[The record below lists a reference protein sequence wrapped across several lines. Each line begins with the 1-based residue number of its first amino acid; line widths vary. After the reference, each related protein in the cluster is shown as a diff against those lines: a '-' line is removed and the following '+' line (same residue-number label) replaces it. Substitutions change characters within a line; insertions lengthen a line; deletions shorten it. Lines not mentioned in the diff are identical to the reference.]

1 MRTEN
6 QTLSPRLRMPSL
18 AAALAIVAGGAQ
30 AADARVEQRVSA
42 ELSAVMTELIETG
55 AFGDQPS
62 ERIALAIDTPARRVS
77 DLGLLVD
84 SRRNDGDGLH
94 VLAVTPNG
102 NAERIGLRAG
112 DVVLALNGTALTGTD
127 SAARLRQQ
135 VDGLPDGSALAFQVS
150 RDGSSH
156 TLNGSLSSVYLP
168 AMRLTVGGATQVAA
182 TASPASGDA
191 AASAA
196 TGCGRI
202 SDFDVA
208 PRQQQLHAARII
220 AIDGVLP
227 GPSGSHS
234 FRVTPGTHL
243 VKVAEDIDSR
253 YLSFSDR
260 ARNAGLSGD
269 RYKTLEVEVAPDTTT
284 FIAARLN
291 VEQRTEPRN
300 GAYWDPVAWKQ
311 AAETCR

>member
-6 QTLSPRLRMPSL
+6 RNLSMRRRMSAL

-84 SRRNDGDGLH
+84 SRRGDGDGLH

-112 DVVLALNGTALTGTD
+112 DVVVALNGTALTGTD

-135 VDGLPDGSALAFQVS
+135 VDALPDGSALAFQVD
-150 RDGSSH
+150 RDGSPR
-156 TLNGSLSSVYLP
+156 TLNGHLSSVYLP
-168 AMRLTVGGATQVAA
+168 AMRLTVGDATQVAV
-182 TASPASGDA
+182 ASG
-191 AASAA
+191 AASAEA
-196 TGCGRI
+196 SAAGACGRI

-208 PRQQQLHAARII
+208 PRQQQLHAAKII
-220 AIDGVLP
+220 AIDGVAP

-243 VKVAEDIDSR
+243 VKVTEDIDSR

-260 ARNAGLSGD
+260 ARNAGLSRD

-284 FIAARLN
+284 FIAARIKI
-291 VEQRTEPRN
+291 EQRNEPRN